1 MLYDTSLH
9 VEVMFYD
16 FSMRQQCGSARIH
29 VSTIRRQCVC
39 VYAPE
44 GKLSTGRGPAR
55 GLADLQHSSS
65 CWTQECIAWG
75 GRHDFEHSPT
85 VQWHLFFSLA
95 FRQTDRAIGDSM
107 LWKQNS
113 CYMNSCD
120 NSPNT
125 TKNVPLLLSSG
136 ERKEGRQEGT
146 NEGRFHILEISLLAF
161 EVCKK
166 RLIN

>member
-9 VEVMFYD
+9 VEMMFYD
-16 FSMRQQCGSARIH
+16 FSMRQQCASVCIH
-29 VSTIRRQCVC
+29 VYTVHRLCVC
-39 VYAPE
+39 VCVPE
-44 GKLSTGRGPAR
+44 GKFSMGRRPTQ
-55 GLADLQHSSS
+55 GLAVLQDSSS

-75 GRHDFEHSPT
+75 GRRDFEHSPT

-120 NSPNT
+120 NSPNI

-136 ERKEGRQEGT
+136 ERKEGMKEGMKELFT
-146 NEGRFHILEISLLAF
+146 FW
-161 EVCKK
+161 K
-166 RLIN
+166 